1 MKKYSEKTPDWED
14 PRMKIIG
21 LGESSIRKSYYPELQ
36 QRLHELEQTNAEL
49 LDAIEEIRQ
58 KEEELRQNYDELNY
72 IQSALDL
79 ARKRLNFLNSLTFQ
93 DIQNSLFSL
102 RGFLTLAKDTT
113 SEEQVLSYLNQ
124 TLSPV
129 QKIERVLRVAKQY
142 QNLGIHPPKWQSVNE
157 AYIFAVSHLDMS
169 GYERNISLD
178 NLEIFADALLEDAFF
193 CMLENIKQHSKHA
206 TKYWFYYETKD
217 NGVSLILEDNGTGIE
232 NDRKETIFERNSG
245 VKEGVGLFLVRE
257 IFSITKISVCE
268 KGKPGKGAR
277 FIINIPKE
285 ACHFNESM

>member
-14 PRMKIIG
+14 QRMKIIG

-124 TLSPV
+124 TISPV

-169 GYERNISLD
+169 GYERNIALD

-193 CMLENIKQHSKHA
+193 CMLENIKQHSKYA

-257 IFSITKISVCE
+257 IFSITRISVCE

-277 FIINIPKE
+277 FIIKVPKE
-285 ACHFNESM
+285 ACRFNENM

>member
-14 PRMKIIG
+14 QRMKIIG

-124 TLSPV
+124 TISPV

-169 GYERNISLD
+169 GYERNIALD

-193 CMLENIKQHSKHA
+193 CMLENIKQHSKYA
-206 TKYWFYYETKD
+206 TKYWFYYETKE

-257 IFSITKISVCE
+257 IFSITRISVCE

-277 FIINIPKE
+277 FIIKVPKE
-285 ACHFNESM
+285 ACRFNENM

>member
-1 MKKYSEKTPDWED
+1 M
-14 PRMKIIG
+14 
-21 LGESSIRKSYYPELQ
+21 
-36 QRLHELEQTNAEL
+36 
-49 LDAIEEIRQ
+49 
-58 KEEELRQNYDELNY
+58 
-72 IQSALDL
+72 
-79 ARKRLNFLNSLTFQ
+79 
-93 DIQNSLFSL
+93 
-102 RGFLTLAKDTT
+102 DTT

-257 IFSITKISVCE
+257 IFSITRISVSE
-268 KGKPGKGAR
+268 MGKPGKGAR

-285 ACHFNESM
+285 ACRFNENM